1 MKLIWLEDAII
12 DLDEIYDYY
21 VTLNPRTAVAL
32 YNNILDEAEIL
43 RTHPRIAPREPLL
56 DDIGSEF
63 RSLLVA
69 DGKYKLTY
77 NIEEDT
83 VVILLVFSCRRNP
96 AMLRIKTLQRIK

>member
-1 MKLIWLEDAII
+1 MNLIWLNDAIT

-21 VTLNPRTAVAL
+21 VTLNPRAAATL
-32 YNNILDEAEIL
+32 YNKILDKADIL

-56 DDIGSEF
+56 DDIGLEF

-77 NIEEDT
+77 SIEDDT
-83 VVILLVFSCRRNP
+83 VVILIVFSCRQNP
-96 AMLRIKTLQRIK
+96 AILRIKMLQRI

>member
-1 MKLIWLEDAII
+1 MNLIWLVDAIS

-21 VTLNPRTAVAL
+21 VTLNPKAASTM
-32 YNNILDEAEIL
+32 YNKILDKAEIL

-56 DDIGSEF
+56 DDIGLEF

-77 NIEEDT
+77 IVEDET
-83 VVILLVFSCRRNP
+83 VVIIVVFSCRQNP
-96 AMLRIKTLQRIK
+96 AI